1 MADESLVPTDQ
12 PYGERQKNKQLM
24 QMAGLP
30 LGAAEPQRSVG
41 GPAVSSSPPSGGGV
55 PGLDLLQGRQPTMG
69 YGQAPALPGPTE
81 RLAQRAAGTQ
91 NAVLRMVVDRLVEA
105 RGDVG

>member
-12 PYGERQKNKQLM
+12 PYGERQKNKELM

-55 PGLDLLQGRQPTMG
+55 PGLDLL
-69 YGQAPALPGPTE
+69 TE
-81 RLAQRAAGTQ
+81 ADPMMPYDWVDPDPFAEFRRIATTSPNSFARALAQRILAYKG
-91 NAVLRMVVDRLVEA
+91 VE
-105 RGDVG
+105 